1 MGFFPFPIS
10 VFKAFLV
17 NGFRWRMRKGITH
30 SNRPLKK
37 MRCRDWASLFPNIY
51 NIHIASNCWPSLSF
65 LWFIGKD
72 TCRSIMTSYLV
83 PSRIQYLTTPG
94 FGFSFKYVGEPA
106 APLLNTRVP
115 EVSSA
120 TDVLLSRRSCVKPNL
135 GMRLPTL
142 LFSSQE
148 SNFLTILT
156 LVCLS
161 QVERNV

>member
-1 MGFFPFPIS
+1 
-10 VFKAFLV
+10 
-17 NGFRWRMRKGITH
+17 
-30 SNRPLKK
+30 
-37 MRCRDWASLFPNIY
+37 
-51 NIHIASNCWPSLSF
+51 
-65 LWFIGKD
+65 
-72 TCRSIMTSYLV
+72 MTSYLV

-106 APLLNTRVP
+106 APLLNTSVP

-120 TDVLLSRRSCVKPNL
+120 TDVLLSRRSRVKPNL